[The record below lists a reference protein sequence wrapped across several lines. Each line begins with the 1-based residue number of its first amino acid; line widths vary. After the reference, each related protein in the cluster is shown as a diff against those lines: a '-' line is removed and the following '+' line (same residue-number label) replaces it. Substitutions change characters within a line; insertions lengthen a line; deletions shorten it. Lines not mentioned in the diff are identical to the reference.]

1 MAKSGE
7 LLLTGFV
14 GRYQTTLDS
23 KGRFA
28 LPARL
33 RAVKGPDDK
42 PLLTG
47 SLVLTKGLEGCLTL
61 YPEAEWAE
69 IQRRFAS
76 LNFTQRDF
84 RYFSR
89 RFYSSAGAV
98 EPDRSGRILIPGHL
112 IKEAALNK
120 DLLVIGVDRWLEIWD
135 PQRYEYYLEQFAGSY
150 EEVAERLSSVHDPG
164 RERE

>member
-1 MAKSGE
+1 V
-7 LLLTGFV
+7 TGFV
-14 GRYQTTLDS
+14 GRYQTTMDD

-33 RAVKGPDDK
+33 RAVNGPDGT
-42 PLLTG
+42 PLLKGT
-47 SLVLTKGLEGCLTL
+47 LVLTKGLEGCLSL

-69 IQRRFAS
+69 VQRRFSS
-76 LNFTQRDF
+76 LNFTQKDF
-84 RYFSR
+84 RFFSR

-98 EPDRSGRILIPGHL
+98 KPDRSGRILVPSHL
-112 IKEAALNK
+112 VKEARLSK
-120 DLLVIGVDRWLEIWD
+120 ELLVIGVNRWLEIWD

-150 EEVAERLSSVHDPG
+150 EEVAERLFSVHDPG

>member
-61 YPEAEWAE
+61 YPETEWAE

-112 IKEAALNK
+112 IKEAALQK